1 MLIFRCCDSRVSDG
15 CEGQPPADSVDDVR
29 GFAPAPFA
37 YDCAWVA
44 INAMKQ
50 ANSAKP
56 EVFMPTLR
64 TMQYD
69 GISGTIEF
77 DAYGDLKHPTST
89 LYQVKD
95 AKWVPLTTISAE

>member
-1 MLIFRCCDSRVSDG
+1 MTY
-15 CEGQPPADSVDDVR
+15 
-29 GFAPAPFA
+29 APFA

-69 GISGTIEF
+69 GITGKIEF
-77 DAYGDLKHPTST
+77 DSYGDLKHPTST
-89 LYQVKD
+89 LYQVKG
-95 AKWVPLTTISAE
+95 AKWKPVTTISAE